1 MPQLLRF
8 KTCLILFFGQVRPL
22 GNFRILRLTFF
33 DIAWNENTEI
43 NRVRYSNGSM
53 ANWSVRRGR
62 PNPITDI
69 RNAWEFIYINGELDS
84 VRNTIGGARSGGLTL
99 AIVLAMRAL
108 LTAGAVSY
116 LFDHEWGLGKMMV
129 PSGASGA
136 SSSNPYPRENLDIN
150 LPAAEEDGDQ
160 PDIQTTL
167 HRLELAKI
175 SEQKDRLADRIRP
188 LIESEKERLRKKFW
202 HRQLTACP
210 CVEYSVHFFIEG

>member
-1 MPQLLRF
+1 
-8 KTCLILFFGQVRPL
+8 
-22 GNFRILRLTFF
+22 
-33 DIAWNENTEI
+33 
-43 NRVRYSNGSM
+43 M

-84 VRNTIGGARSGGLTL
+84 VRNTIGSARSGGLTL

-129 PSGASGA
+129 PSFASGA
-136 SSSNPYPRENLDIN
+136 SSSKPYPRENLDIN

-202 HRQLTACP
+202 NRQLTACP
-210 CVEYSVHFFIEG
+210 CVEYSVHLFIEVEDRYNTIFLPRIRCVKCHQCKRIGCFQGRILIKIGAPLPFTGYRRLQL